1 MGHKLTRQTRTIQ
14 ENKLPNFTYRSGFSW
29 SSGCHTE
36 TANSGLLRT
45 WGYLGSIASSA
56 ILSITF
62 HDGVSNHGL
71 HVIAVVM
78 ITVSAL
84 PVILTVADRRLMRTK
99 SAGR

>member
-1 MGHKLTRQTRTIQ
+1 VRYAILCLCLYTQVPAEQIG
-14 ENKLPNFTYRSGFSW
+14 
-29 SSGCHTE
+29 
-36 TANSGLLRT
+36 TASGLLRT

-62 HDGVSNHGL
+62 HNEVSDHDL

-78 ITVSAL
+78 ITVSTL
-84 PVILTVADRRLMRTK
+84 SVILTVADRHLMRTK